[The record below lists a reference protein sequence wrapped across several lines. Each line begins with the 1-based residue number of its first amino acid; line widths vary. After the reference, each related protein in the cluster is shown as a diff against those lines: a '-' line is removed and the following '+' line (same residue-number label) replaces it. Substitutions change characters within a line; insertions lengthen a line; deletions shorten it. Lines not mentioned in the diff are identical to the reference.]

1 LVKLKSRKIFGSVGS
16 RGVTQQKRAQ
26 GTGLTV
32 VTHRFVHASD
42 PAEIY
47 PSENRLGRVDVLK
60 RLLHAA
66 SFAHPGTKKLL
77 RRRTAAHFARCAFHL
92 RAFRAWFG
100 DPANPALQET
110 LAQRPSLIMCVIHP
124 YLNADWRFEQK
135 LEKISGHYRLLSERL
150 GILRFVPPAFIA
162 LADVGGDIQIRL
174 HKYPYT
180 EHEGELTIS
189 LYRGDLRL
197 YSLTFTLGQI
207 GAQLVAYAGALQGL
221 GSSEALEMYRSLTHR
236 MQGLRPR
243 DLLVT
248 AFRLLCCSLGV
259 ARILA
264 ISDRKRICSNSYHN
278 SVTQIFSSFD
288 NAWIECGGVAVDD
301 AFFELNPHL
310 VRRAAEDIP
319 SRKRAQYR
327 RRYAMLDT
335 VAQQIGDSVTHATP
349 LQTTGMS
356 SGVGR
361 RAAEAQP

>member
-1 LVKLKSRKIFGSVGS
+1 M
-16 RGVTQQKRAQ
+16 AA
-26 GTGLTV
+26 
-32 VTHRFVHASD
+32 VTHRIVDATD
-42 PAEIY
+42 PSKIQ
-47 PSENRLGRVDVLK
+47 PLENRLGRVDVLK

-66 SFAHPGTKKLL
+66 RFAHPGTKKRP
-77 RRRTAAHFARCAFHL
+77 RRQTATQFARCAFHL
-92 RAFRAWFG
+92 GAYRAWFG

-124 YLNADWRFEQK
+124 YLNADWRFEQR
-135 LEKISGHYRLLSERL
+135 LEKISEHYRLLNGRL
-150 GILRFVPPAFIA
+150 GSLRFIPPAFIA

-174 HKYPYT
+174 HKYVYT

-189 LYRGDLRL
+189 LYRGDQRL

-207 GAQLVAYAGALQGL
+207 GGQLVAYVGALQGL
-221 GSSEALEMYRSLTHR
+221 GGSEALEIYRSLTHR
-236 MQGLRPR
+236 MHGLRTR

-278 SVTQIFSSFD
+278 SGTQTFSSFD

-301 AFFELNPHL
+301 AFFELSPRL
-310 VRRAAEDIP
+310 VQRAAEDTP

-327 RRYAMLDT
+327 RRYAMIDAM
-335 VAQQIGDSVTHATP
+335 AQQIGDAVTHATP
-349 LQTTGMS
+349 
-356 SGVGR
+356 R
-361 RAAEAQP
+361 

>member
-1 LVKLKSRKIFGSVGS
+1 MLASGQTNRFGEIKIQ
-16 RGVTQQKRAQ
+16 RNKEQ
-26 GTGLTV
+26 GTRLAA

-42 PAEIY
+42 PSEIQ
-47 PSENRLGRVDVLK
+47 PAENRLGRVDVLK

-66 SFAHPGTKKLL
+66 SFAHPGTKKQL

-92 RAFRAWFG
+92 EAFRVWFG

-135 LEKISGHYRLLSERL
+135 LEKISEHYRLLSERL
-150 GILRFVPPAFIA
+150 SILRFTPPAFIA
-162 LADVGGDIQIRL
+162 LADVDRDIQVRL

-180 EHEGELTIS
+180 EHEGELTVS
-189 LYRGDLRL
+189 LYRSELRL

-221 GSSEALEMYRSLTHR
+221 GSSEALGMYRSLTHG
-236 MQGLRPR
+236 MHGLRPR

-264 ISDRKRICSNSYHN
+264 ISDRKRICSSAYHN
-278 SVTQIFSSFD
+278 SGTQIFSSFD

-301 AFFELNPHL
+301 AFFELSPRL
-310 VRRAAEDIP
+310 VQRAAKDVP

-327 RRYAMLDT
+327 RRYAMLDAI
-335 VAQQIGDSVTHATP
+335 AQQIGDAVTHATP
-349 LQTTGMS
+349 LQTTGIS
-356 SGVGR
+356 SGMGR
-361 RAAEAQP
+361 RAAAAQS